1 MSEQKQGQT
10 QKQSF
15 SVDRVY
21 DAPVDAVWNAWTDP
35 ERVKEWWGPDGFTS
49 PLCRMD
55 FREGGATLVSMSAPG
70 FGEIYNTWTYTNI
83 VPQSRIEFVMR
94 FSDSEG
100 NNMDPSALGMPPG
113 VPSEVPH
120 VVTFENLGEGRTR
133 LTVTESGYD
142 SPEATELSKAGQ
154 EQVLDKLGASLERAR
169 R

>member
-83 VPQSRIEFVMR
+83 VPQSRTEFVMR

-100 NNMDPSALGMPPG
+100 NNMDPSALGMPPAFHPRCPRRHFRESRRRSNQADG
-113 VPSEVPH
+113 D
-120 VVTFENLGEGRTR
+120 GERLR
-133 LTVTESGYD
+133 LTGSDRAVQGG
-142 SPEATELSKAGQ
+142 PGAGSRQ
-154 EQVLDKLGASLERAR
+154 AR
-169 R
+169 CEP